1 MSSQQQL
8 TPGTYYA
15 SATSAQWTRP
25 KEGSQ
30 SVGIVFKFNAY
41 HRMANDG
48 QWEAL
53 PEPVEV
59 EGVLYLVGKVGQP
72 LPSGIERMKE
82 VFGWNGDVDQIT
94 PEWISAPERAE
105 CQIKLEDQE
114 YPQGSGK
121 WSTKFASVHRKDWT
135 GGVIPVAAAED
146 QRKIKMMH
154 GQTFRAMLG
163 GGRPAPGGAPKPPPP
178 PASTPAPGVKQT
190 TLPPARGAVIA
201 APPPAVQREPG
212 SDDGEASPPAQ
223 AKILADL
230 SSVMDAFSDGRAAT
244 EVPIDETPF

>member
-1 MSSQQQL
+1 MSAQQL

-41 HRMANDG
+41 HKMANDG

-53 PEPVEV
+53 PEPLEV
-59 EGVLYLVGKVGQP
+59 EGVIYLIGKVGQP
-72 LPSGIERMKE
+72 LTMGMERMKE
-82 VFGWNGDVDQIT
+82 VFGWDGNVDLIT

-105 CQIKLEDQE
+105 CQITLKEEE
-114 YPQGSGK
+114 YPERSGK
-121 WSTKFASVHRKDWT
+121 WVTKFASVHRKDWT
-135 GGVIPVAAAED
+135 GGGIPVAAAED

-163 GGRPAPGGAPKPPPP
+163 GGRQTPGGAPKPPPP

-190 TLPPARGAVIA
+190 MIPPARGAVIA
-201 APPPAVQREPG
+201 APPAAAQQQQREPG
-212 SDDGEASPPAQ
+212 GDDAEGA
-223 AKILADL
+223 
-230 SSVMDAFSDGRAAT
+230 
-244 EVPIDETPF
+244 